1 MFPDPA
7 IFQRYAIGFA
17 LVFVR
22 VAGLMLMAP
31 LFGSARVPRR
41 FKLLI
46 ALVMAV
52 PMFHFASSVNL
63 PLATNSIGT
72 LVVGLAGELLLGLCL
87 GLTVALVFIAAQW
100 SGEMVGQ
107 QIGLNLAASFDPQF
121 GGGGSLIGELAFMLS
136 TAIFLIIGGHRWLV
150 MGIHESLVTLPPL
163 SFGISTDLFDSLI
176 NFLTAATQLALR
188 LSAPM
193 FVTMI
198 IVDVAMGCI
207 SRTVPQLNVMSA
219 GMSVRAVL
227 GIGVLVVGVGTTS
240 HVLKDA
246 LELSIAQFYSFFVR
260 PDVVPIGPR

>member
-1 MFPDPA
+1 MFPNPA
-7 IFQRYAIGFA
+7 YFQQYAIGFA

-41 FKLLI
+41 FKLLM
-46 ALVMAV
+46 ALVMAL
-52 PMFHFASSVNL
+52 PMFAGAGGVSV
-63 PLATNSIGT
+63 PPATTSIGT

-107 QIGLNLAASFDPQF
+107 QIGFNLAANFDPQF
-121 GGGGSLIGELAFMLS
+121 GGGGSLVGDLGFMLS
-136 TAIFLIIGGHRWLV
+136 TAIFLLIGGHRELV
-150 MGIHESLVTLPPL
+150 IGVHETLVTLPPL
-163 SFGISTDLFDSLI
+163 SFVISADLFESLLDL
-176 NFLTAATQLALR
+176 LTAATRLALR
-188 LSAPM
+188 MSAPM

-219 GMSVRAVL
+219 GMAVRMVL
-227 GIGVLVVGVGTTS
+227 GMGVLVIGIGTTT
-240 HVLKDA
+240 HVIQDA
-246 LELSIAQFYSFFVR
+246 IGTAIAQFFDVFVR
-260 PDVVPIGPR
+260 RQVPA

>member
-1 MFPDPA
+1 MFPNPLNFERFA
-7 IFQRYAIGFA
+7 LGFA

-52 PMFHFASSVNL
+52 PMFHFDASVDL
-63 PLATNSIGT
+63 PMQMTSTGT
-72 LVVGLAGELLLGLCL
+72 LIVGLAGELLLGLCL

-107 QIGLNLAASFDPQF
+107 QIGFNMAQTFDPQF
-121 GGGGSLIGELAFMLS
+121 GGGGSLVGDLGFMLA
-136 TAIFLIIGGHRWLV
+136 TAVFLIIGGHRQLV
-150 MGIHESLVTLPPL
+150 IGVHESLVALPPL
-163 SFGISTDLFDSLI
+163 SFGISRELFNSLLG
-176 NFLTAATQLALR
+176 FLTAATVLALR

-219 GMSVRAVL
+219 GMAVRMVL
-227 GIGVLVVGVGTTS
+227 GLIVLVVGIGTTATVIEEAIG
-240 HVLKDA
+240 HA
-246 LELSIAQFYSFFVR
+246 LGDFTAMFAR
-260 PDVVPIGPR
+260 